1 MVHSPPL
8 AGPAPGWSGARVT
21 SLSWARVK
29 PVLEKAL
36 SAPAEDRAGVVE
48 AACQGDAD
56 LRREVEEYLRYETCA
71 QGLLPLTEWS
81 SSVAAEE
88 EPPPS
93 HIGPWRILR
102 EIGCGGMGVVYVA
115 ERDDGEYQQT
125 AALKLVR
132 DSRRTSG
139 FVELFRHERQTLAQL
154 NHPNIAHLLDGG
166 TTAAGQPYYAMEYVE
181 GEPLTEYCRNLALSV
196 PSRIRLF
203 LHVCDAVSHAHRH
216 LFIHR
221 DLKPGNILVTAG
233 GEPKLLDFGLA
244 KVLDP
249 VRESD
254 PTASAIPL
262 LTPAYASP
270 EQIRGEPLTT
280 ASDVY
285 SLGVI
290 LYELVA
296 GALPYKVQGQGP
308 FQTWTAVCEE
318 VPASPSAAAPV
329 HGRYQNAPDLDSI
342 VLKALRKE
350 PEQRYAS
357 VDALA
362 SDLEFYLA
370 GMPVSARQ
378 GSALYHLRRFVSRRR
393 WAVLVATA
401 ALAGTCISLGA
412 IFWEQRQAAL
422 RFQELR
428 RFAHAVVF
436 ELHDSIEQLPGSTAA
451 RKLLVER
458 SLEYLRSLEA
468 SSGKDLTLKW
478 ELAEAYKRIGDAQGN
493 PEAANLGD
501 SAGALDSYARARGL
515 LHQITAAD
523 RGNVTALKTLAAL
536 DRAGAGILSASGRQ
550 RESLDLLRDAVDALR
565 QIALRSPTPEI
576 RKALALS
583 HYNLALSLNQI
594 QDWPAATR
602 EWQTTLGLF
611 EDIARAQ
618 PGNAN
623 DRRNVALS
631 HKRLAA
637 VYLEQRQYSEAIA
650 HYQAAEQ
657 IDRARL
663 SGEPE
668 NSAAKMD
675 LSFDLSDLGLAMLES
690 HRYSEAVGH
699 LEGALALRREA
710 AAADPDDLRAQVSV
724 GRSLDRLA
732 RAYEL
737 ASQLDRAI
745 ETSREAASTMVAAR
759 RHDPANKDHLKDAGL
774 TFLRLGFLC
783 RARAAGRK
791 GDLAAADWRSAQTAF
806 ERAAAMLN
814 GLDGGVN
821 LTEEDQQ
828 RIGSMTAALEDCRRR
843 LLRGHGGGSD

>member
-1 MVHSPPL
+1 
-8 AGPAPGWSGARVT
+8 
-21 SLSWARVK
+21 
-29 PVLEKAL
+29 
-36 SAPAEDRAGVVE
+36 
-48 AACQGDAD
+48 
-56 LRREVEEYLRYETCA
+56 
-71 QGLLPLTEWS
+71 
-81 SSVAAEE
+81 
-88 EPPPS
+88 
-93 HIGPWRILR
+93 
-102 EIGCGGMGVVYVA
+102 
-115 ERDDGEYQQT
+115 
-125 AALKLVR
+125 
-132 DSRRTSG
+132 
-139 FVELFRHERQTLAQL
+139 
-154 NHPNIAHLLDGG
+154 
-166 TTAAGQPYYAMEYVE
+166 MEYVE

-308 FQTWTAVCEE
+308 FQTWTAVCEQ

-329 HGRYQNAPDLDSI
+329 HGRYRNAPDLDSI

-350 PEQRYAS
+350 PDQRYAS

-362 SDLEFYLA
+362 SDLELYLS

-393 WAVLVATA
+393 WAVLAATA
-401 ALAGTCISLGA
+401 ALAGTCVSLGA

-493 PEAANLGD
+493 PEVANLGD

-515 LHQITAAD
+515 LHQITAAGG
-523 RGNVTALKTLAAL
+523 GNVTALKTLAAL
-536 DRAGAGILSASGRQ
+536 DRAGAGILSASGRR
-550 RESLDLLRDAVDALR
+550 RESLDLLRDAVYALR

-583 HYNLALSLNQI
+583 HFNLALSLNQI

-611 EDIARAQ
+611 ENVARAQ

-637 VYLEQRQYSEAIA
+637 VYLERRQYSEAIA

-663 SGEPE
+663 LGEPE

-737 ASQLDRAI
+737 ANQLDRAI
-745 ETSREAASTMVAAR
+745 ETSRQAASTMAAAR

-814 GLDGGVN
+814 ELDSSMN

-828 RIGSMTAALEDCRRR
+828 RIGSMTAAIEDCRRR
-843 LLRGHGGGSD
+843 LLRGSP

>member
-1 MVHSPPL
+1 M
-8 AGPAPGWSGARVT
+8 
-21 SLSWARVK
+21 
-29 PVLEKAL
+29 
-36 SAPAEDRAGVVE
+36 
-48 AACQGDAD
+48 
-56 LRREVEEYLRYETCA
+56 
-71 QGLLPLTEWS
+71 
-81 SSVAAEE
+81 
-88 EPPPS
+88 
-93 HIGPWRILR
+93 
-102 EIGCGGMGVVYVA
+102 
-115 ERDDGEYQQT
+115 
-125 AALKLVR
+125 
-132 DSRRTSG
+132 
-139 FVELFRHERQTLAQL
+139 
-154 NHPNIAHLLDGG
+154 
-166 TTAAGQPYYAMEYVE
+166 
-181 GEPLTEYCRNLALSV
+181 
-196 PSRIRLF
+196 
-203 LHVCDAVSHAHRH
+203 
-216 LFIHR
+216 
-221 DLKPGNILVTAG
+221 
-233 GEPKLLDFGLA
+233 
-244 KVLDP
+244 
-249 VRESD
+249 
-254 PTASAIPL
+254 
-262 LTPAYASP
+262 
-270 EQIRGEPLTT
+270 
-280 ASDVY
+280 
-285 SLGVI
+285 
-290 LYELVA
+290 
-296 GALPYKVQGQGP
+296 
-308 FQTWTAVCEE
+308 
-318 VPASPSAAAPV
+318 
-329 HGRYQNAPDLDSI
+329 
-342 VLKALRKE
+342 
-350 PEQRYAS
+350 
-357 VDALA
+357 
-362 SDLEFYLA
+362 
-370 GMPVSARQ
+370 
-378 GSALYHLRRFVSRRR
+378 
-393 WAVLVATA
+393 
-401 ALAGTCISLGA
+401 
-412 IFWEQRQAAL
+412 
-422 RFQELR
+422 
-428 RFAHAVVF
+428 VF

-493 PEAANLGD
+493 PEVANLGD

-565 QIALRSPTPEI
+565 KIALRSPTPEI

-663 SGEPE
+663 LGEPE

-675 LSFDLSDLGLAMLES
+675 LAFDLSDLGLAMLES

-737 ASQLDRAI
+737 AGQLDRAI
-745 ETSREAASTMVAAR
+745 ETSREAASTMAAAR

-806 ERAAAMLN
+806 EMAAAMLN
-814 GLDGGVN
+814 ELGGGVN

-828 RIGSMTAALEDCRRR
+828 RIGSMTAAIEDCRRR
-843 LLRGHGGGSD
+843 LLRGHGGRSE